1 MRSTTKNPL
10 LNNDNTNTY
19 FEERKQQQ
27 PSKDYHQDE
36 EQEPSRFYQREQ
48 SLARKLKH
56 REQDNALGKS
66 LGRFLTFSSAKKKNQ
81 EERSLEEKKAVRRQ
95 SKVASAIQCVRKVRE
110 AASAAK
116 RTRPKKGFAKGFRQV
131 VDFKALGSDL
141 ITNFNVKFRRVF
153 EILRCVDPDEDNVEI
168 RNQVAPERFKIDNL
182 TKPLRKAFLWTR
194 PLRRTGSFP
203 DLSNALNSRSD
214 FRLSPYRFF
223 LL

>member
-1 MRSTTKNPL
+1 MTKEDPPPPPPQREPSPALARMHSMGVSTTSEGVDNFARVSGSFMRSTTKNPL

-116 RTRPKKGFAKGFRQV
+116 RFHP
-131 VDFKALGSDL
+131 LGG
-141 ITNFNVKFRRVF
+141 
-153 EILRCVDPDEDNVEI
+153 
-168 RNQVAPERFKIDNL
+168 AM
-182 TKPLRKAFLWTR
+182 
-194 PLRRTGSFP
+194 
-203 DLSNALNSRSD
+203 
-214 FRLSPYRFF
+214 RLQ
-223 LL
+223 